1 MRLALGAQEHARGV
15 TAKWRTLGFEL
26 GLGIGIAQGY
36 ATIGA
41 IGFKGRWDHGAVGT
55 VTNLAFRLCSEA
67 QAGQTVVT
75 RRVLAAVEN
84 FTASEPLGD
93 LSLHGFG
100 KPIPAYSLRPR

>member
-1 MRLALGAQEHARGV
+1 M
-15 TAKWRTLGFEL
+15 
-26 GLGIGIAQGY
+26 
-36 ATIGA
+36 
-41 IGFKGRWDHGAVGT
+41 
-55 VTNLAFRLCSEA
+55 TNLAFRLCSEA